1 MLSNSWLYHYYSV
14 QSKIQFG
21 LPFEG
26 ASRIPA
32 TTPTFYHQTASNL
45 PNITHNY
52 HSSHHV
58 PYGYHSPVGLPTPP
72 NVEAHHQSSP
82 TTHLISHHQNEF
94 YYKYESQPV
103 DYSQNPS
110 SPSNGC
116 HQIDIRCSSTNSSN
130 SSSTPSHLSSTDCR
144 IKSPPIL
151 RKRIIGKL
159 KPLFIIDTNNKS
171 PESIADIEAQCCRN
185 EVGSVTYETVLPSRP
200 RILTK
205 APPPEPPEFID
216 VWNPS
221 PPWSDGTQK
230 VPDLSSNIE
239 SSPSYM
245 VTTTPP
251 TPSSA
256 PSIPSISGASAFSF
270 DWMTV
275 GEQFVPIIDS
285 YGVPCLTSNSLSVP
299 LKPMSQHW
307 TPDHRLRPLHPSPTT
322 LTPPNSNEAVAKRLR
337 RDSEKRVSVVYF
349 RALLLK
355 KKSLMDKPLVR
366 LSVR

>member
-26 ASRIPA
+26 PSRIPA
-32 TTPTFYHQTASNL
+32 TTTTFYQPANIL

-72 NVEAHHQSSP
+72 NVDAHHHASP
-82 TTHLISHHQNEF
+82 AAHLISHHHQNEF
-94 YYKYESQPV
+94 SYKYESQPV

-110 SPSNGC
+110 SPSNGS
-116 HQIDIRCSSTNSSN
+116 HQMDIRCSSTNSSN
-130 SSSTPSHLSSTDCR
+130 SSTASQSSATNCR
-144 IKSPPIL
+144 INSPPMM
-151 RKRIIGKL
+151 RKRILGKL
-159 KPLFIIDTNNKS
+159 KPLFIIDNINKS

-185 EVGSVTYETVLPSRP
+185 DAGSVTCETVLPTRP

-205 APPPEPPEFID
+205 APPPELPDFID
-216 VWNPS
+216 IWNPS

-239 SSPSYM
+239 SNPAYM

-251 TPSSA
+251 TPTSA
-256 PSIPSISGASAFSF
+256 ASVHAISGASAFSF

-275 GEQFVPIIDS
+275 GEQFVPIIES
-285 YGVPCLTSNSLSVP
+285 CGVQCLTADSLPVSFMQMTHQWP
-299 LKPMSQHW
+299 
-307 TPDHRLRPLHPSPTT
+307 PDHRLITLHPSPTT
-322 LTPPNSNEAVAKRLR
+322 LTPPNSNEPVIKRLR
-337 RDSEKRVSVVYF
+337 RDSD
-349 RALLLK
+349 K
-355 KKSLMDKPLVR
+355 KGE
-366 LSVR
+366 